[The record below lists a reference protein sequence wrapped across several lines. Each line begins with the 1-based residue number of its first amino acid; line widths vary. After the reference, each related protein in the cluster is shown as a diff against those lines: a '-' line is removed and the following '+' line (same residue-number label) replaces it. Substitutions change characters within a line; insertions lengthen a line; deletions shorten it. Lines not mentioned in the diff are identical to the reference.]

1 MLTKEQ
7 IKAAMD
13 YAQMRYV
20 DELAAAYERV
30 TALLDE
36 VEHEQAEQSTPTGL
50 MFIKPL
56 RRALEGDK

>member
-7 IKAAMD
+7 IKAAVD

-30 TALLDE
+30 RALLEPGGVKD
-36 VEHEQAEQSTPTGL
+36 PTRDL
-50 MFIKPL
+50 CAADREIV
-56 RRALEGDK
+56 RRALEG